1 MRKLTKCKFD
11 NYSALS
17 QKLVAKPEG
26 FKKTIIALDNFSSL
40 TSRTVN
46 EFFKKY
52 KNINTITGYLQIN
65 ERVEKDIEGHLK
77 KFHGNKSEL
86 EPMKLYNLVLTHRE
100 QLKII
105 SQSFVAVKNTL
116 DEINKKD

>member
-17 QKLVAKPEG
+17 QKLVAKPEE
-26 FKKTIIALDNFSSL
+26 FKKTIIALDNLSSL

-52 KNINTITGYLQIN
+52 KNVNTITGYLQIN
-65 ERVEKDIEGHLK
+65 ERVEKDIEGHLE
-77 KFHGNKSEL
+77 KFKGNKSEL
-86 EPMKLYNLVLTHRE
+86 ELMKLYNLVLTHRE
-100 QLKII
+100 KLKII
-105 SQSFVAVKNTL
+105 SQSFVAVKNIL